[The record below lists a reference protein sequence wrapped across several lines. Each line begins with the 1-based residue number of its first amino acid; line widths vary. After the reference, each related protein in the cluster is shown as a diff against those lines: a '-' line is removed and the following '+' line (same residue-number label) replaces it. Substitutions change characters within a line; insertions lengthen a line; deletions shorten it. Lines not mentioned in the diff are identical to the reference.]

1 MVRAQGKYKGMYILG
16 LMHTEGG
23 VNPERNGLKGL
34 GFRLVKDEVR
44 IRMSRNMLRMSRNML
59 CH

>member
-23 VNPERNGLKGL
+23 VNPERNGLKELKGL

-44 IRMSRNMLRMSRNML
+44 IRMSRNML